1 MQALARR
8 FAWSSLAV
16 AIAASWHAAAARQ
29 ASASGAA
36 DSPSAA
42 SASSETERAAIPP
55 SLLKPLPNR
64 GGLPRLDRADPSLGS
79 ARLNGRP
86 ESRRAKEELLSIR
99 RRWLGPRRDPA
110 TRAEGLARLAEF
122 TEPSALLPMH
132 EVLRR
137 EDDDVRLAMLDHFE
151 RLGSPGQAALAFV
164 AIRDTDAAMR
174 GEATRRLK
182 RPADPGAL
190 AMLDEALRERR
201 HETVNRAGLLAG
213 HLQAVEAI
221 PHLIFAQ
228 VAADEVPA
236 SGDLAWI
243 AIGSQISYVADL
255 VPVVGNN
262 VGAFQPIVGTIMEG
276 VVLQVQD
283 AVAISYRTDVH
294 RSLVAMTT
302 YEFGE
307 PTDFLGYDPARWH
320 AWFNETFVPANL
332 ARVAAAKAI
341 DTAIDEPSRSAA
353 EP

>member
-1 MQALARR
+1 MTAALLLSLALA
-8 FAWSSLAV
+8 FTPPSTGVSE
-16 AIAASWHAAAARQ
+16 
-29 ASASGAA
+29 SAAA
-36 DSPSAA
+36 DSVG
-42 SASSETERAAIPP
+42 SSENSNTP
-55 SLLKPLPNR
+55 STLLRPLPSR
-64 GGLPRLDRADPSLGS
+64 GGVPRMERADPSLTA
-79 ARLNGRP
+79 ARLSSSSA
-86 ESRRAKEELLSIR
+86 SRRAKDEIRSIR
-99 RRWLGPRRDPA
+99 RRWLGSRRDPEM
-110 TRAEGLARLAEF
+110 RAEGLARLGEF
-122 TEPSALLPMH
+122 TEPTALLPMH
-132 EVLRR
+132 ELLRE

-151 RLGSPGQAALAFV
+151 SLGSPGQAALAFV
-164 AIRDTDAAMR
+164 AIRDPDAALR
-174 GEATRRLK
+174 GEAMRRLQ

-201 HETVNRAGLLAG
+201 HEIVNRAGLVAG
-213 HLQAVEAI
+213 HLQALEAI

-262 VGAFQPIVGTIMEG
+262 VGAFQPVVGTIMEG

-302 YEFGE
+302 YDFGE

-320 AWFNETFVPANL
+320 AWFNEVYVPRNIEKVVAERAIRDA
-332 ARVAAAKAI
+332 AR
-341 DTAIDEPSRSAA
+341 TTESP
-353 EP
+353 